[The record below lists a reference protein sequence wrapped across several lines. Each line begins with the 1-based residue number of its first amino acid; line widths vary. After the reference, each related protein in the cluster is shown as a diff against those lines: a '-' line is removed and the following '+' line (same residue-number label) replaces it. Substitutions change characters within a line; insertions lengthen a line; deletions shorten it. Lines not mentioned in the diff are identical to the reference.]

1 METRRLITILT
12 GIAVAIVIAI
22 GGIVVVSSLGGSD
35 DDGGAT
41 TGDSADNGDNEDNGD
56 DGGDEPTPNLPER
69 QEGELRRFGPDPVT
83 LDPACASDAGSAEYI
98 VEIFSGLVSFDR
110 DLELIPDI
118 AEDWDVSPDGTVYT
132 FHLRTNVLFHDAS
145 RRVTADDFKF
155 SMERALNPDTLSTV
169 GEVYLDDIAGA
180 DDFIR
185 GRADEVSGI
194 QVIDDNTL
202 EITIKA
208 PNSVFLE
215 KLSYPTAYVVD
226 RREVGDS
233 TCFEGAEWTL
243 SPNGTG
249 PFKMGD
255 WELGQRIELEP
266 NNDFYLDPKPS
277 LAKVTYILSGGS
289 ALTMY
294 ENDEI
299 DVTGV
304 GINDI
309 ESIRDPNNDLNAELV
324 EAESLDVYYIGF
336 NTQEPPFDDPKVRQA
351 LSMAINK
358 ELLSD
363 DILAGIVEP
372 AQGVLPPGMPGYN
385 QDLEGLPFDAEGAR
399 DLLDEAG
406 GPEVLQDV
414 VLLTPGRGASPGD
427 VLEAIVAMWT
437 ENLQLDFEIPI
448 EQEDFGLF
456 LRDIDESNF
465 SMFSLGWIAD
475 YPDPQNF
482 LDIKL
487 RSTSPNNETKYSN
500 PEVDDLL
507 DQALNEED
515 ETKRNELYQE
525 AELLIVEDAPWLPL
539 YHSKTSALI
548 KPYVEG
554 YELPPFVI
562 PTLRYVS
569 IEK

>member
-12 GIAVAIVIAI
+12 GIAVAIVLLI
-22 GGIVVVSSLGGSD
+22 GGIVVVSSLGGGDD
-35 DDGGAT
+35 DDGGTAA
-41 TGDSADNGDNEDNGD
+41 GNGD
-56 DGGDEPTPNLPER
+56 DGGGEATPNLPER
-69 QEGELRRFGPDPVT
+69 VAGELRLFGPDPVT

-110 DLELIPDI
+110 DLQVIPDI
-118 AEDWDVSPDGTVYT
+118 AEKWDVSPDGTVYT

-194 QVIDDNTL
+194 KVIDDNTL
-202 EITIKA
+202 EITIDE
-208 PNSVFLE
+208 PNSVFIE
-215 KLSYPTAYVVD
+215 KLTYPTAYVVD
-226 RREVGDS
+226 QREVQDS
-233 TCFEGAEWTL
+233 TCFEGAQWTL
-243 SPNGTG
+243 NPNGTG

-255 WELGQRIELEP
+255 WQLGQRIELEP
-266 NNDFYLDPKPS
+266 NDGFYLEPKPS

-299 DVTGV
+299 DLTGV

-309 ESIRDPNNDLNAELV
+309 DSIRDPNNPLNADLV

-336 NTQEPPFDDPKVRQA
+336 NTQEPPFDDPSVRLA
-351 LSMAINK
+351 LSMAIDK
-358 ELLSD
+358 ELLANE
-363 DILAGIVEP
+363 ILAGLVDP
-372 AQGVLPPGMPGYN
+372 AQGILPPGMPGYN
-385 QDLEGLPFDAEGAR
+385 PDLEGIEFDPEGAR
-399 DLLDEAG
+399 DLLNDAG

-427 VLEAIVAMWT
+427 VLEAITAMWT
-437 ENLQLDFEIPI
+437 ENLQLDFDIAI
-448 EQEDFGLF
+448 EQEDLGLF

-465 SMFSLGWIAD
+465 AMFSLGWIAD

-487 RSTSPNNETKYSN
+487 HSTSPNNETGYSN
-500 PEVDDLL
+500 SEVDDLL
-507 DQALNEED
+507 EQALNEAD
-515 ETKRNELYQE
+515 ETKREELYQQ
-525 AELLIVEDAPWLPL
+525 AEQLIVDDAPWIPL
-539 YHSKTSALI
+539 YHGTASALI
-548 KPYVEG
+548 KPYVKG
-554 YELPPFVI
+554 YEIPPFVV
-562 PTLRYVS
+562 PNLRYVS